1 MKVNEHNLLQA
12 LQTLK
17 LDAKVQPETKQIYII
32 FEHDGAQ
39 FPLFIRELNDG
50 ELLQFLSFIPCSVE
64 KAHMNDLGR
73 LLHMLNK
80 ELDMPGFCLDEQSST
95 VFYRQMMPTLK
106 KEFNPDVM
114 EALINT
120 SQMVC
125 KSFAAVIEALATGAM
140 TLEEILKKANELKS
154 SSDTNK

>member
-1 MKVNEHNLLQA
+1 MKVNEHNLLQT

-32 FEHDGAQ
+32 FEHEESQ
-39 FPLFIRELNDG
+39 FPLFIRELHDG
-50 ELLQFLSFIPCSVE
+50 ELIQLLSFIPCNVE
-64 KAHMNDLGR
+64 TAHMNDLGR

-80 ELDMPGFCLDEQSST
+80 ELDMPGFCLDEASST
-95 VFYRQMMPTLK
+95 VFYRLMMPTLK
-106 KEFNPDVM
+106 KEFQPDVL

-125 KSFAAVIEALATGAM
+125 KSFATVIEALATGAM
-140 TLEEILKKANELKS
+140 TLAEILKKANELKS
-154 SSDTNK
+154 T